1 MIINGQEKEFNNISI
16 TNLLKELEVD
26 LSRVVVEVNQDIINK
41 EKYNEVILNKEDKI
55 EIIAFV
61 GGG

>member
-1 MIINGQEKEFNNISI
+1 MIINGQEKEFSNISI